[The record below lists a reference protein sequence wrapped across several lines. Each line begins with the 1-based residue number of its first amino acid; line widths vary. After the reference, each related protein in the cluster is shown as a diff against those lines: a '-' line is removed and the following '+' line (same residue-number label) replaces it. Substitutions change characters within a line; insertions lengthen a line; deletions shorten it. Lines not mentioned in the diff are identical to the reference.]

1 MEKLLKSLVV
11 LFHLTTIRLKL
22 IVGASVFAIPTAI
35 LLYYVVSGQ
44 NTTIEFSQKEIY
56 GVEVI
61 EKALPVYEFTYQHLH
76 LQLESKRNPAVSSEI
91 PNIQKLIDRSLHQLS
106 MVSEKYENELSLTP
120 DALKSLGFA
129 EFEAGAIKAAWE
141 KLRLSNAKTNEEI
154 IESHQH
160 LLTIMQGYIAYVG
173 DRSNLILDPELHTFY
188 LMDASVVT
196 LPKLVQVLHQGKV
209 MGDTLSNFRINEQ
222 SKIQFVGL
230 RSTLANEGIEKL
242 DRNFSIVVKES
253 ISMFGT
259 GSRELVDL
267 QMKHNNFI
275 ESLREMNS
283 ELGKLTETTEK
294 DIDGDKLSGLTLT
307 TLQRINSYY
316 LQTLKTLHYYVTE
329 RVDGYKYDRLFALT
343 VSILAILLAYAVM
356 ISLATFISKPL
367 AKVTLLAQEIAQGRV
382 DMAKEML
389 ETKTGVF
396 DYLQIV
402 NPETTHR
409 VKDESIKLNLAIS
422 AMTLKL
428 EDVLNRIQQAGVE
441 VTSSTNQITSSIRS
455 LEITVTEQ
463 ASSTSEVSATSLEI
477 SKTSE
482 QLAETVG
489 AVTIMA
495 EEASGLAQEGLTNFE
510 HVNAMMFM
518 MSEASIALTD
528 KLEILYQKTANITGV
543 LSTISKLAAQT
554 NLLSLNAAIEAEKAG
569 AHSAGFTVVASEIR
583 KLANQTAVSA
593 LEIQTMI
600 SEIEETINDGM
611 SYVRNY
617 SESAKDST
625 NTIQSFARDLNKIIE
640 YTNGLVPG
648 IQTVDQ
654 SMNAQVLGAGQI
666 STAMQQLNEAARG
679 TQDSIFDFRTVTQK
693 LNAAVTSL
701 REVLSIFSGK

>member
-1 MEKLLKSLVV
+1 MDKILKLLVA
-11 LFHLTTIRLKL
+11 LFRLTTIRQKL
-22 IVGASVFAIPTAI
+22 IVGASVFAVPTTI
-35 LLYYVVSGQ
+35 LLYYVVSSQ
-44 NTTIEFSQKEIY
+44 NTTIAFSQKEIY

-61 EKALPVYEFTYQHLH
+61 EKAFPVYEYVYQHLH
-76 LQLESKRNPAVSSEI
+76 MQIEAKRNPALQSEI
-91 PNIQKLIDRSLHQLS
+91 PGIQKNIDRALHQLAMIS
-106 MVSEKYENELSLTP
+106 QKYEQELSLTP
-120 DALKSLGFA
+120 DALKFLGFP
-129 EFEAGAIKAAWE
+129 EYESGSIKAAWE
-141 KLRLSNAKTNEEI
+141 KLRASNGKTAEEVI
-154 IESHQH
+154 GNHQQ
-160 LLTIMQGYIAYVG
+160 LLMIMQGYIAYVG

-196 LPKLVQVLHQGKV
+196 LPKLLQVLHQGKV
-209 MGDTLSNFRINEQ
+209 LSDTLSSLSINEQ
-222 SKIQFVGL
+222 SRIHFVGL
-230 RSTLANEGIEKL
+230 QTTLATDGIEKL

-253 ISMFGT
+253 ITLFGE
-259 GSRELVDL
+259 GSRELVDVQL
-267 QMKHNNFI
+267 KHNNFI

-283 ELGKLTETTEK
+283 ELGRITKGGTQNTDSNKLN
-294 DIDGDKLSGLTLT
+294 GLTLT
-307 TLQRINSYY
+307 ALQRINSYY
-316 LQTLKTLHYYVTE
+316 LQTLKTLHFYISE
-329 RVDGYKYDRLFALT
+329 RVDGYKYDRAFALT
-343 VSILAILLAYAVM
+343 VSVIAIFLAYVVM

-367 AKVTLLAQEIAQGRV
+367 EKVTIMAQEIAQGRV

-389 ETKTGVF
+389 EIKGGLF
-396 DYLQIV
+396 DTLQSV
-402 NPETTHR
+402 SPEVSLK
-409 VKDESIKLNLAIS
+409 VKDESIKLNIAIS
-422 AMTLKL
+422 AMILKL

-455 LEITVTEQ
+455 LEATVTEQ
-463 ASSTSEVSATSLEI
+463 ASSASEVSATSVEI

-510 HVNAMMFM
+510 YVNAMMFM
-518 MSEASIALTD
+518 MSEASIALTA
-528 KLEILYQKTANITGV
+528 KLEILYQKTTGITGV

-593 LEIQTMI
+593 LEIQSMI

-611 SYVRNY
+611 NYVKNY

-625 NTIQSFARDLNKIIE
+625 NTIQKFARDLNRIIE

-666 STAMQQLNEAARG
+666 STAMQQLNEAARS
-679 TQDSIFDFRTVTQK
+679 TQDSIYDFRTVSQK